1 MMTSWKMFYLFL
13 SSRRRHTRCALVT
26 GVQTCAL
33 PVCYDPQRGA
43 QVYEQ
48 NCAACHGSDGQGQR
62 DLNGKLVFPPL
73 WGPNSY
79 NWGAGMAR
87 VNTAASFIK
96 ANMPMGQGGTPPA
109 QEAWDAAAF
118 TDSQAPP
125 RNPRQT
131 GNVSTTPPTTQ
142 PPATHTGNTIKQK

>member
-1 MMTSWKMFYLFL
+1 MPHPVPTRRSADLIVFPCL
-13 SSRRRHTRCALVT
+13 SSVAAVGENLPGQGVPVVEKTAL
-26 GVQTCAL
+26 G
-33 PVCYDPQRGA
+33 YDPRLGA

-96 ANMPMGQGGTPPA
+96 ANMPMGQGGTLTD

-118 TDSQAPP
+118 IDSQEIGRAAC
-125 RNPRQT
+125 RARVCQY
-131 GNVSTTPPTTQ
+131 V
-142 PPATHTGNTIKQK
+142 